1 MKRHLFSTLLIAAL
15 SPVAFAQTSVET
27 AIELRTGYNEWTPET
42 TDEVEVYWKYTA
54 EESSFLTVEATSIQQ
69 LEAFELEGSE
79 RKAVN
84 PAQGEQYVIQNYPLM
99 AGKTIYFQMPVYD
112 GLKATFDLKVTQQ
125 PNLGK
130 GLAETDPMPVEV
142 GGMYYMG
149 NQYEFS
155 NQNFYATYTADKDGL
170 LVMTSP
176 TAVTGIEVEGIVGLK
191 FDPTFI
197 IDRGS
202 QHQCKMPVEQGKTY
216 LIKYSNY
223 GPFMLDVAF
232 EDAERGSL
240 YMPFTLKEG
249 NNTVPAGA
257 GDYYYIYSNDKA
269 GFGVISGEGSL
280 DDGQVKIFP
289 DDKSLVEAG
298 YTLATS
304 EVGSFDTRWE
314 MQNPGTIY
322 YVCVS
327 KATATA
333 EEQVMTF
340 AWEDYKAGE
349 KESNPIMIDNFPAE
363 LTTEKTEGVTF
374 YAVDVPAGANKM
386 LSVKAL
392 SPVQS
397 GYTKV
402 EVYLEGNSY
411 SAVSGNTSAYTAA
424 YGGEQGQRYII
435 KWTSSE
441 TEQISFSVTMDDI
454 QQGDVITNPLEA
466 KLGENVIDNKG
477 GFIKYYQY
485 TAGRTGKLYFSG
497 PNNMF
502 VSFPMGT
509 GVYDDDYLTVRG
521 DNMEYILEIT
531 EGETYLIEIEGA
543 LDGDKFT
550 LEEKDYELGEGRI
563 NPIIVEGDSYTFG
576 SEAPTNLWLQYTMT
590 DDGVLTIASD
600 KLYNEMGYDEIYYCK
615 GVDGEPVAISTAYF
629 DGTTASTIYRVD
641 VAAKAGDVFLVNV
654 KITTVSE
661 GNKVTF
667 TERGYEKGESVGT
680 AIELSNGE
688 TVAIPEVKVA
698 LPHWY
703 KARLEP
709 GEVTVTTDA
718 PFMTNPVWFA
728 SEADALAGT
737 GGTAMVF
744 ENSFDDNYDM
754 VCTWKTT
761 VATEGYCYI
770 RIDDAYSGINMT
782 VTGSFGTGIDSV
794 EAASGV
800 LVGDGCISVSG
811 DADVMIY
818 TTSGVLVAKGRG
830 SDQSFNLEP
839 GIYVVKVGGNAMKVA
854 VR

>member
-1 MKRHLFSTLLIAAL
+1 
-15 SPVAFAQTSVET
+15 
-27 AIELRTGYNEWTPET
+27 
-42 TDEVEVYWKYTA
+42 
-54 EESSFLTVEATSIQQ
+54 
-69 LEAFELEGSE
+69 
-79 RKAVN
+79 
-84 PAQGEQYVIQNYPLM
+84 
-99 AGKTIYFQMPVYD
+99 
-112 GLKATFDLKVTQQ
+112 
-125 PNLGK
+125 
-130 GLAETDPMPVEV
+130 
-142 GGMYYMG
+142 
-149 NQYEFS
+149 
-155 NQNFYATYTADKDGL
+155 
-170 LVMTSP
+170 
-176 TAVTGIEVEGIVGLK
+176 
-191 FDPTFI
+191 
-197 IDRGS
+197 
-202 QHQCKMPVEQGKTY
+202 
-216 LIKYSNY
+216 
-223 GPFMLDVAF
+223 
-232 EDAERGSL
+232 
-240 YMPFTLKEG
+240 
-249 NNTVPAGA
+249 
-257 GDYYYIYSNDKA
+257 
-269 GFGVISGEGSL
+269 
-280 DDGQVKIFP
+280 
-289 DDKSLVEAG
+289 
-298 YTLATS
+298 
-304 EVGSFDTRWE
+304 
-314 MQNPGTIY
+314 MQNAGTVY

-333 EEQVMTF
+333 EDQVMTF

-402 EVYLEGNSY
+402 EIYLEGNSY
-411 SAVSGNTSAYTAA
+411 GAVSGNTSAYTAA

-454 QQGDVITNPLEA
+454 RQGDVITNPLEA
-466 KLGENVIDNKG
+466 KLGENVIDNEG
-477 GFIKYYQY
+477 GFVKYYQY

-509 GVYDDDYLTVRG
+509 GAYDGDYPTVRG

-531 EGETYLIEIEGA
+531 DGTTYLIEIEGA

-550 LEEKDYELGEGRI
+550 LEEKDYEPGEGRI
-563 NPIIVEGDSYTFG
+563 SPIIVEGDSYTFG
-576 SEAPTNLWLQYTMT
+576 SGIPSNLWLQYTMKG
-590 DDGVLTIASD
+590 DGVLTIASD
-600 KLYNEMGYDEIYYCK
+600 KPYNEMGYDEIYYCK
-615 GVDGEPVAISTAYF
+615 GADGEPVAISTAYF

-641 VAAKAGDVFLVNV
+641 AAAKAGDVFLVNA

-667 TERGYEKGESVGT
+667 TERGYEEGESVGT

-698 LPHWY
+698 LPRWY

-718 PFMTNPVWFA
+718 PFMTSPVWFA

-754 VCTWKTT
+754 VCTWTTT
-761 VATEGYCYI
+761 VATGGYCYI

-782 VTGSFGTGIDSV
+782 VTGTFGTGIGGVD
-794 EAASGV
+794 AAQGLV
-800 LVGDGCISVSG
+800 VGDGCISVSG
-811 DADVMIY
+811 DADVRIY
-818 TTSGVLVAKGRG
+818 TASGVLVAQG
-830 SDQSFNLEP
+830 SGSGQSFSLER
-839 GIYVVKVGGNAMKVA
+839 GIYVVKIGDTVRKVA